1 MTRFPHT
8 ALAPRKCRKLRT
20 FGSYLGPDCSLAE
33 AVAPADSAAAGAAIG
48 ADVPGWRAGA
58 DAIQARA
65 AAADINAIGAGQSE
79 GQASTASTP
88 TASALARAAA
98 AKAAQRAGVEAGA
111 AVPGVTREVDANP
124 AAVGLPGWA
133 PCRRWIGP
141 RADTSPGDVGADTGQ
156 PHAVEAAGGGIL
168 AAAAFRVAGA
178 RDTEGGTGAAV
189 AVSIAGLAATA
200 ATGADTRTL
209 VAIAHAVANL
219 VLGTK
224 ADAAATRAAGLA
236 LLGAGGRRYR
246 CRADPRY
253 TGLTRRAGFTADPA
267 VDHAGHQVGA
277 VVAAVGRPGGTLRRD
292 AYAVLTVGVYAG
304 VPRDGTTGVAA
315 GAAVLVVTTEVPA

>member
-33 AVAPADSAAAGAAIG
+33 AVAPADSAAAGAAIS

-58 DAIQARA
+58 DTVEARA

-98 AKAAQRAGVEAGA
+98 AKAAQRAGVEGGG
-111 AVPGVTREVDANP
+111 AVPGVTREVHAIP

-189 AVSIAGLAATA
+189 AVGIAGLAAA
-200 ATGADTRTL
+200 AA
-209 VAIAHAVANL
+209 AS
-219 VLGTK
+219 
-224 ADAAATRAAGLA
+224 ADACA
-236 LLGAGGRRYR
+236 L
-246 CRADPRY
+246 
-253 TGLTRRAGFTADPA
+253 
-267 VDHAGHQVGA
+267 
-277 VVAAVGRPGGTLRRD
+277 
-292 AYAVLTVGVYAG
+292 
-304 VPRDGTTGVAA
+304 
-315 GAAVLVVTTEVPA
+315 